1 MACIQLYP
9 LVVLLSENNNMKHK
23 IWLCI
28 LLVSGFTLQQE
39 LQAQGFLKKLKD
51 KVEKKAEDILD
62 KKIADKTGSSVP
74 GGNNTQTGNGPAVSS
89 PKNGRPTNTTGEG
102 LKNSSVP
109 DVLQQIQEADAA
121 YNKQQFGEARFS
133 VQQALLGVELQ
144 IGKSLLQ
151 SLPNEINGLPKDST
165 EDRVMSTRYGWANL
179 TIQRI
184 YQKENKQLNML
195 IGNNSMYS
203 GMLDMYFGFAATQSN
218 GETQNTKQIRI
229 KGNKAIIQ
237 FEEREGYTVLMQ
249 LGQSGM
255 ITWKA
260 INFQT
265 EKEVMDAINLFDID
279 HIKKTMGE
287 N

>member
-39 LQAQGFLKKLKD
+39 LQAQGFLKKLKE

-62 KKIADKTGSSVP
+62 KRIADKTGSSVP

-89 PKNGRPTNTTGEG
+89 SKNGRPTNTTGEG

-133 VQQALLGVELQ
+133 VQQALLSVELQ
-144 IGKSLLQ
+144 IGKSLLL
-151 SLPNEINGLPKDST
+151 SLPTSNVDIAPTVLHLHNIPAPVTMTGRPFVELLKKNSSKLPIVKKSIIETSTAITGGIYKLKLDISEVRKYRYINFSKA
-165 EDRVMSTRYGWANL
+165 ERVM
-179 TIQRI
+179 QV
-184 YQKENKQLNML
+184 
-195 IGNNSMYS
+195 
-203 GMLDMYFGFAATQSN
+203 SN
-218 GETQNTKQIRI
+218 GK
-229 KGNKAIIQ
+229 
-237 FEEREGYTVLMQ
+237 
-249 LGQSGM
+249 
-255 ITWKA
+255 
-260 INFQT
+260 
-265 EKEVMDAINLFDID
+265 
-279 HIKKTMGE
+279 
-287 N
+287 

>member
-1 MACIQLYP
+1 MACIRQYP

-23 IWLCI
+23 IWLSF
-28 LLVSGFTLQQE
+28 LLISGCTLQQE

-62 KKIADKTGSSVP
+62 KKVADKTGNTVP
-74 GGNNTQTGNGPAVSS
+74 GSGNTNVGNNTTTGSS
-89 PKNGRPTNTTGEG
+89 KNGRPTNKTGEG
-102 LKNSSVP
+102 LKNSTVP
-109 DVLQQIQEADAA
+109 DVAQQIEEAGAA
-121 YNKQQFGEARFS
+121 YDKQQFGEARFS

-151 SLPNEINGLPKDST
+151 SLPNEISGLPKDST

-179 TIQRI
+179 SIQRI
-184 YQKENKQLNML
+184 YQKEDQQLNML
-195 IGNNSMYS
+195 IGNNAMYS

-265 EKEVMDAINLFDID
+265 EKDVMDAINQFDID

>member
-1 MACIQLYP
+1 MACIRLITTVA
-9 LVVLLSENNNMKHK
+9 LRSENNNMKHK
-23 IWLCI
+23 IWLSI
-28 LLVSGFTLQQE
+28 LLTTSLTLQQE

-62 KKIADKTGSSVP
+62 KKATDKAGTVTPSTG
-74 GGNNTQTGNGPAVSS
+74 NTQTGNGPAAGSS
-89 PKNGRPTNTTGEG
+89 KNGRPINKTGEG
-102 LKNSSVP
+102 LKNSTVP

-121 YNKQQFGEARFS
+121 YDKQQFGEARFS
-133 VQQALLGVELQ
+133 VQQALLGIELQ

-179 TIQRI
+179 SIQRI
-184 YQKENKQLNML
+184 YQNEDQQLSML
-195 IGNNSMYS
+195 IGNNAIYS

-265 EKEVMDAINLFDID
+265 EKEVMDDIHQFDID

>member
-1 MACIQLYP
+1 
-9 LVVLLSENNNMKHK
+9 MKHK

-39 LQAQGFLKKLKD
+39 LQAQGFLKKLKE

-62 KKIADKTGSSVP
+62 KRIADKTGSSVP

-89 PKNGRPTNTTGEG
+89 SKNGRPTNTTGEG

-133 VQQALLGVELQ
+133 VQQALLSVELQ
-144 IGKSLLQ
+144 IGKSLLL

-165 EDRVMSTRYGWANL
+165 EDRVMSTHYGWANL
-179 TIQRI
+179 SIQRI

-218 GETQNTKQIRI
+218 GETQNTKQIRV

-237 FEEREGYTVLMQ
+237 FEEREGYTV
-249 LGQSGM
+249 
-255 ITWKA
+255 
-260 INFQT
+260 
-265 EKEVMDAINLFDID
+265 
-279 HIKKTMGE
+279 
-287 N
+287 